1 MNWTTASLGEVT
13 QILSGTTPDSGNP
26 ALWGGAHV
34 WVTPTDLGKLDG
46 LTICESARHISDL
59 ALRERSLPLIPKNA
73 VVMSSR
79 APIGHLAIA
88 GCELYT
94 NQGCKSFVCGEALDF
109 EFLFFNLRHRMVDI
123 QSLGSG
129 STFMEVSKSALE
141 GFEICFPHID
151 DQRQIAAHLKAQ
163 LTIVATARQAT
174 QVQLKDAALLRQR
187 LLRQTF
193 DALADEP
200 HKVLGEWATIISGVT
215 PARDKGHYWQ
225 PAEVPWV
232 KTGEIDFAPITSV
245 QESISKKALTECS
258 LSLLPPKTVLVAI
271 TGEGKTRGRSAVLEV
286 AATTNQHSVSILPND
301 TWDAYFLQLWMQSS
315 YHDLRELSE
324 GRGGSRSAL
333 SGGQMKALEIPAPDI
348 GAQRRIVDL
357 LKKQLAEVDAL
368 RAALE
373 QQLRDLDALPQRIL
387 ALAFNLETAVDR

>member
-1 MNWTTASLGEVT
+1 MNWTTAFLGEVT

-26 ALWGGAHV
+26 ALWGGVHV

-46 LTICESARHISDL
+46 VSICESARHISDR
-59 ALRERSLPLIPKNA
+59 ALREHSLPLIPKNA

-109 EFLFFNLRHRMVDI
+109 EFLFFNLRHRMEDI
-123 QSLGSG
+123 QALGSG

-141 GFEICFPHID
+141 GFEISFPRID
-151 DQRQIAAHLKAQ
+151 EQRRIAARLKVQ
-163 LTIVATARQAT
+163 LAEVETARQAA
-174 QVQLKDAALLRQR
+174 QVQLRDAALLRQR
-187 LLRQTF
+187 LLRQAF
-193 DALADEP
+193 DALADGP
-200 HKVLGEWATIISGVT
+200 HKVLGEWATITSGVT
-215 PARDKGHYWQ
+215 PARDRSDYWQ

-245 QESISKKALTECS
+245 QESVSKKALAECA

-301 TWDAYFLQLWMQSS
+301 TWDAYFLQLWMQAS

-333 SGGQMKALEIPAPDI
+333 SGGQIKALEIPAPDI
-348 GAQRRIVDL
+348 DDQQRIVAR
-357 LKKQLAEVDAL
+357 LKQQLAQADAL

-387 ALAFNLETAVDR
+387 AQAFSREGATA